1 MLKILFLSLIIQHSP
16 ESWQTFYFKQK
27 EIHSI
32 HRISFKFRPNINQ
45 NAVSN
50 LIVDDFQ
57 NVDVLEALEDV
68 IRYKITVQY
77 SSKRYRIYF
86 VEQANRI
93 KLNSES
99 HSYTI
104 GFKYTF

>member
-1 MLKILFLSLIIQHSP
+1 MFKVLFLSFAIQQSP
-16 ESWQTFYFKQK
+16 ESWGSFVFNQK
-27 EIHSI
+27 EIHPI

-45 NAVSN
+45 NAISD
-50 LIVDDFQ
+50 LIIDDFQ

-77 SSKRYRIYF
+77 SAKRYKIYF

-99 HSYTI
+99 HSYTL
-104 GFKYTF
+104 GFKYIF